1 MKFWMKF
8 IKFLLKIN
16 RFFKSNRYFSRLLL
30 RQILIA
36 VFTLSRYFFALLC
49 YFYAPM
55 RRSVCRGYPL
65 CASHAC
71 TAAVKFIP
79 PVQIKFAATPAR
91 PQL

>member
-16 RFFKSNRYFSRLLL
+16 RFFNQIVTFLAIFL

-36 VFTLSRYFFALLC
+36 VFALSRYFLLFRATFAHRYSVFC
-49 YFYAPM
+49 
-55 RRSVCRGYPL
+55 RSHPL

>member
-16 RFFKSNRYFSRLLL
+16 RFFKSLLFSPSFETNLNRCFCPLAL
-30 RQILIA
+30 
-36 VFTLSRYFFALLC
+36 FFALSR

-65 CASHAC
+65 CASHAR

-79 PVQIKFAATPAR
+79 PAQIKFAATPVR
-91 PQL
+91 PQP